1 MTMFSEAQFRA
12 VIDRLT
18 AGTEE
23 LTGQIA
29 QIGPA
34 AAAAIQAG
42 WVPQPVKDAIA
53 WCAELLEEAATAVCE
68 VIVDLLKAAVAP
80 ILMYVRAWEWQSLR
94 GRASSVAG
102 RLTPEALI
110 ADDKWH
116 GAAADAYTAA
126 IKPQGQAATRIGTIA
141 GKTAGALALCASA
154 GVAFY
159 VSLGFILAKYIQT
172 MVAAIAAFESAVFS
186 WAGAILV
193 VEETTVGGG
202 LITAAVGALATVV
215 ATQAAE
221 MVALHGEAVDGTDF
235 PLGAW
240 PDPARNPFADATVSD
255 GDADWS
261 LG

>member
-1 MTMFSEAQFRA
+1 MFNEAQFQA

-29 QIGPA
+29 RIGPA
-34 AAAAIQAG
+34 AAAAAQSG

-53 WCAELLEEAATAVCE
+53 WCAELLEEAATVVCD
-68 VIVDLLKAAVAP
+68 VIADLLKAAVAP
-80 ILMYVRAWEWQSLR
+80 ILMYVRAWEWQDLR

-102 RLTPEALI
+102 RLTPEAMI
-110 ADDKWH
+110 AARKWH

-126 IKPQGQAATRIGTIA
+126 IKPQAQAAARIGAIA
-141 GKTAGALALCASA
+141 AKTAVALTICASA

-159 VSLGFILAKYIQT
+159 VALGFILAKYIQT
-172 MVAAIAAFESAVFS
+172 MVAAIAAFESGAFS
-186 WAGAILV
+186 WVGVALV
-193 VEETTVGGG
+193 VEETTVGYG
-202 LITAAVGALATVV
+202 LINTALGALVTVMG
-215 ATQAAE
+215 AQSGE

-240 PDPARNPFADATVSD
+240 PDPARNPFGDATVSD